1 MAFRYMVTAIIA
13 NQEYANEY
21 VAWLKGGHVQDVVN
35 RGGALTGEVIALDS
49 TDGRI
54 HVQSLYMFP
63 SRSAFESYQTGAAVE
78 LKAEGKR
85 LFVDTNKVAEW
96 QRATGE
102 VNYVYNSAI
111 SVGGH
116 GDTVFRKTEW
126 PELLGL
132 EYCCIFELC

>member
-13 NQEYANEY
+13 NHEYANEY

-35 RGGALTGEVIALDS
+35 RGGALTGEVVVLDS
-49 TDGRI
+49 SDGRI
-54 HVQSLYMFP
+54 HVQSLYLFP
-63 SRSAFESYQTGAAVE
+63 SRSSFDGYQTGAAVE
-78 LKAEGKR
+78 LRAEGKR

-102 VNYVYNSAI
+102 VNYAYHSSV

-116 GDTVFRKTEW
+116 GDTIFRKTEW

-132 EYCCIFELC
+132 LFNSAFW